1 MDERHDHQA
10 ASSEGEYTAMGGQW
24 VGLGQ
29 ADCSQPTAPPSE
41 FGMYGFVDTPQL
53 PVEPPYRLPGG
64 GAAGHSFYSTFTH
77 WPVASGAQVLEP
89 ITAITIPSVTSTAP
103 SRRASGA
110 SNHGTGSSRRTL
122 TDADRRR
129 MCLYHE
135 QHPHVKQTEIGAM
148 FGVERSTVSKV
159 LRQREKYLYP
169 DDGPKQTAKRPKG
182 KCPDF
187 DRALANWAKNEKKK
201 GRMLTDEMIREKANF
216 FAQSCGVNDG
226 QFKLNLDKFKL
237 KNDLTTLSD
246 GDIVQD
252 MDRIRS
258 QLTTPLHSRHSS
270 FSREGSL
277 NSSSQDSHA
286 RGEAEYRH
294 GSMSSGFETPVV
306 ISPGLTTPISPFFP
320 PTDQM
325 LFPSGQLPPIQQ
337 QSRPRSHTI
346 PSGLLES
353 VYISPPP
360 SASESLSPKQMH
372 PMHLMGTNLAN
383 TTIPE
388 ETADALHEQS
398 NGAANG
404 AAAGGNAA
412 AAAAAAAFHIAR
424 GRSLTVPSQEEATRA
439 LEVVMTFLKQNPT
452 TEPTDF
458 ATVEKL
464 MDRIGNST
472 ETAMQTDSSPP
483 PFVTSPSGMIREGTA
498 TASCN

>member
-1 MDERHDHQA
+1 MEERNDQQT
-10 ASSEGEYTAMGGQW
+10 ASGEGEYGAMGGQW
-24 VGLGQ
+24 VGLAQ
-29 ADCSQPTAPPSE
+29 ADCSQTAAPANE
-41 FGMYGFVDTPQL
+41 FGMYGFVDATQQL
-53 PVEPPYRLPGG
+53 PQEPAYRLGAG
-64 GAAGHSFYSTFTH
+64 GAASHSFYAPFQQ
-77 WPVASGAQVLEP
+77 WPVATTAQPMETIAAV
-89 ITAITIPSVTSTAP
+89 TIPPSTTTTSTHN
-103 SRRASGA
+103 RRASGGA
-110 SNHGTGSSRRTL
+110 GHGTGSSRRTL

-169 DDGPKQTAKRPKG
+169 DDGPKQTIKRPKG

-187 DRALANWAKNEKKK
+187 DRALSNWAKNEKKK
-201 GRMLTDEMIREKANF
+201 GRLLTDEMIREKANF
-216 FAQSCGVNDG
+216 FAQSCGVPDS
-226 QFKLNLDKFKL
+226 QFKLNLEKFKL
-237 KNDLTTLSD
+237 KNDLPTFE

-277 NSSSQDSHA
+277 NSSQDSHP
-286 RGEAEYRH
+286 RDAEYRH
-294 GSMSSGFETPVV
+294 GSMTSGFDTPVV

-325 LFPSGQLPPIQQ
+325 LFSSGQLPPIQG

-346 PSGLLES
+346 PSGLLEN

-372 PMHLMGTNLAN
+372 HPIHMMSTNLAN

-388 ETADALHEQS
+388 ETADGLHETT
-398 NGAANG
+398 GPGPHPAH
-404 AAAGGNAA
+404 AA
-412 AAAAAAAFHIAR
+412 AAAAHFQIAR
-424 GRSLTVPSQEEATRA
+424 SRSMTVPSQEEASRA

-452 TEPTDF
+452 AEPNDF
-458 ATVEKL
+458 ANVEKL
-464 MDRIGNST
+464 MDRIGHST
-472 ETAMQTDSSPP
+472 DAPMQTDSFSSS
-483 PFVTSPSGMIREGTA
+483 TSSSMPTA

>member
-1 MDERHDHQA
+1 MEERNDQQTA
-10 ASSEGEYTAMGGQW
+10 GGEGEYTAAMGGQW

-29 ADCSQPTAPPSE
+29 ADCSQTAAPANE
-41 FGMYGFVDTPQL
+41 YGMYGFVDPSHQMPHDQ
-53 PVEPPYRLPGG
+53 PVPFRLPAGG
-64 GAAGHSFYSTFTH
+64 PGSHSFYSSFQQ
-77 WPVASGAQVLEP
+77 WPVAASAPQAMEP
-89 ITAITIPSVTSTAP
+89 IPAVTIPSATSTAP
-103 SRRASGA
+103 IPHRRTS
-110 SNHGTGSSRRTL
+110 STGTGSSRRTL

-169 DDGPKQTAKRPKG
+169 DDGPKQAIKRPKG

-187 DRALANWAKNEKKK
+187 DRALSNWAKNEKKK
-201 GRMLTDEMIREKANF
+201 GRILTDEMIREKANF
-216 FAQSCGVNDG
+216 FAQSCGVTDS

-237 KNDLTTLSD
+237 KNDLATYSD

-277 NSSSQDSHA
+277 NSSQESHA
-286 RGEAEYRH
+286 REGEYRH
-294 GSMSSGFETPVV
+294 ASMASGFDTPVV

-320 PTDQM
+320 PTDPM
-325 LFPSGQLPPIQQ
+325 LFSSGQLPPIQQ

-346 PSGLLES
+346 PTGVLEN

-372 PMHLMGTNLAN
+372 HPIHLMPTNLAN

-388 ETADALHEQS
+388 ETADALHEH
-398 NGAANG
+398 
-404 AAAGGNAA
+404 GGPLPPPGHMAA
-412 AAAAAAAFHIAR
+412 AAYQIAR
-424 GRSLTVPSQEEATRA
+424 SRSLTVPSQEEATRA

-452 TEPTDF
+452 AEPNDF
-458 ATVEKL
+458 VTVEKL
-464 MDRIGNST
+464 MDRIGNSSDT
-472 ETAMQTDSSPP
+472 PMQTDSFNS
-483 PFVTSPSGMIREGTA
+483 TSSSMLREPTA
-498 TASCN
+498 AASCN

>member
-1 MDERHDHQA
+1 MEERNDQQT
-10 ASSEGEYTAMGGQW
+10 ASGEGEYTSMGGQW
-24 VGLGQ
+24 VGLAQ
-29 ADCSQPTAPPSE
+29 ADCNQTAAPSNE
-41 FGMYGFVDTPQL
+41 FGMYGFVDATQQL
-53 PVEPPYRLPGG
+53 PQEPSYRLGAG
-64 GAAGHSFYSTFTH
+64 GASHNFYAPFQQ
-77 WPVASGAQVLEP
+77 WPVATTAQPMETIAAV
-89 ITAITIPSVTSTAP
+89 TIPPSTSTT
-103 SRRASGA
+103 STHHRRASGGA
-110 SNHGTGSSRRTL
+110 GHGTGSSRRTL

-169 DDGPKQTAKRPKG
+169 DDGPKQPMKRPKG

-187 DRALANWAKNEKKK
+187 DRALSNWAKNEKKK
-201 GRMLTDEMIREKANF
+201 GRLLTDEMIREKANF
-216 FAQSCGVNDG
+216 FAQSCGVPDS
-226 QFKLNLDKFKL
+226 QFKLNLEKFKL
-237 KNDLTTLSD
+237 KNDLPTFE

-277 NSSSQDSHA
+277 NSSQDSHT
-286 RGEAEYRH
+286 RDAEYRH
-294 GSMSSGFETPVV
+294 GSMASGFETPVV

-325 LFPSGQLPPIQQ
+325 LFSSGQLPPIQGQ
-337 QSRPRSHTI
+337 NRPRSHTI
-346 PSGLLES
+346 PSGLLEN

-372 PMHLMGTNLAN
+372 HPIHMMSTNLAN

-388 ETADALHEQS
+388 ETADGLHETT
-398 NGAANG
+398 GPAPHPAHVAAH
-404 AAAGGNAA
+404 
-412 AAAAAAAFHIAR
+412 FQIAR
-424 GRSLTVPSQEEATRA
+424 SRSMTVPSQEEASRA

-452 TEPTDF
+452 AEPNDF
-458 ATVEKL
+458 VNVEKL
-464 MDRIGNST
+464 MNRIGHST
-472 ETAMQTDSSPP
+472 DTPMQTDSFSSS
-483 PFVTSPSGMIREGTA
+483 TSSSMPTA

>member
-1 MDERHDHQA
+1 
-10 ASSEGEYTAMGGQW
+10 MGGQW

-29 ADCSQPTAPPSE
+29 PDCGHPAPPASE
-41 FGMYGFVDTPQL
+41 YGMYGFVDTTPQL
-53 PVEPPYRLPGG
+53 PHESSFRMPTAGAGG
-64 GAAGHSFYSTFTH
+64 HPHSFYSTFPQ
-77 WPVASGAQVLEP
+77 WPVASSAQPLEP
-89 ITAITIPSVTSTAP
+89 IAAITIPSVTSTAP
-103 SRRASGA
+103 SRRASSA

-169 DDGPKQTAKRPKG
+169 DDGPKQAVKRPKG

-187 DRALANWAKNEKKK
+187 ERALANWAKNEKKK
-201 GRMLTDEMIREKANF
+201 GRLLTDEMIREKANF

-226 QFKLNLDKFKL
+226 QFKLNLDKFKV
-237 KNDLTTLSD
+237 KNDLATLSD

-286 RGEAEYRH
+286 REAEYRH

-306 ISPGLTTPISPFFP
+306 ISPGLSTPISPFFP
-320 PTDQM
+320 PTDQLPM
-325 LFPSGQLPPIQQ
+325 LFPSGQLPPIQH

-372 PMHLMGTNLAN
+372 HPIHLMANSLAN

-388 ETADALHEQS
+388 ETADALQNEQQQQQQGGTTQPPS
-398 NGAANG
+398 P
-404 AAAGGNAA
+404 AAAVAA
-412 AAAAAAAFHIAR
+412 QFQIAR
-424 GRSLTVPSQEEATRA
+424 SRSLTVPSQEEATRA

-452 TEPTDF
+452 AEPTDF
-458 ATVEKL
+458 ASVEKL
-464 MDRIGNST
+464 MDRIGGNSDT
-472 ETAMQTDSSPP
+472 PMQNDSFGSTGSSSMLREPTA
-483 PFVTSPSGMIREGTA
+483 A
-498 TASCN
+498 ASCN

>member
-1 MDERHDHQA
+1 MEERNDQQA
-10 ASSEGEYTAMGGQW
+10 GNGEGEYTAMGGQW
-24 VGLGQ
+24 VGLSQ
-29 ADCSQPTAPPSE
+29 ADCSQAAAPANE
-41 FGMYGFVDTPQL
+41 FGMYGFVDASHHQL
-53 PVEPPYRLPGG
+53 PHEPSYRLPTGG
-64 GAAGHSFYSTFTH
+64 GATSHSFYTTFPQ
-77 WPVASGAQVLEP
+77 WPVASTAQPMEP
-89 ITAITIPSVTSTAP
+89 ITAVTIPSATSTAATG
-103 SRRASGA
+103 RRTSVS

-169 DDGPKQTAKRPKG
+169 DDGPKQTIKRPKG

-187 DRALANWAKNEKKK
+187 DRALSNWAKNEKKK

-216 FAQSCGVNDG
+216 FAQSCGVADG
-226 QFKLNLDKFKL
+226 QFKLNLEKFKV
-237 KNDLTTLSD
+237 KNDLATFSD

-286 RGEAEYRH
+286 REMEYRH
-294 GSMSSGFETPVV
+294 GSLSSGFETPVV

-325 LFPSGQLPPIQQ
+325 LFSSGQLPPIQQ

-346 PSGLLES
+346 PSGLLEN

-372 PMHLMGTNLAN
+372 HPLHMMPTNLAN

-388 ETADALHEQS
+388 ETPDALHEQ
-398 NGAANG
+398 
-404 AAAGGNAA
+404 GGPPSMGHVTAA
-412 AAAAAAAFHIAR
+412 AAQYQIAR
-424 GRSLTVPSQEEATRA
+424 SRSMTVPSQEEATRA

-452 TEPTDF
+452 AEPNDF
-458 ATVEKL
+458 VSVEKL
-464 MDRIGNST
+464 MDRIGNSS
-472 ETAMQTDSSPP
+472 ETAMQTDSFGST
-483 PFVTSPSGMIREGTA
+483 TSSMLREPTA
-498 TASCN
+498 TTSCN

>member
-1 MDERHDHQA
+1 MEERNDQQA
-10 ASSEGEYTAMGGQW
+10 ASGEGEYTAMGGQW

-29 ADCSQPTAPPSE
+29 ADCSQTTAPANE
-41 FGMYGFVDTPQL
+41 FGMYGFVDTTQQMPH
-53 PVEPPYRLPGG
+53 EPSYRLPSGG
-64 GAAGHSFYSTFTH
+64 PASHSFYSTFPQ
-77 WPVASGAQVLEP
+77 WPVASAAPPMEP
-89 ITAITIPSVTSTAP
+89 ITTVTVPSATTTAP
-103 SRRASGA
+103 NRRTSSS

-169 DDGPKQTAKRPKG
+169 DDGPKQTIKRPKG

-187 DRALANWAKNEKKK
+187 DRALSNWAKNEKKK
-201 GRMLTDEMIREKANF
+201 GRLLTDEMIREKASF
-216 FAQSCGVNDG
+216 FAQSCGVPDN

-237 KNDLTTLSD
+237 KNDLSTYGD

-277 NSSSQDSHA
+277 NSSQDSHT
-286 RGEAEYRH
+286 RDVEYRH
-294 GSMSSGFETPVV
+294 GSMTSGFETPVV

-320 PTDQM
+320 SGDQM
-325 LFPSGQLPPIQQ
+325 LFSSGQLPPIQQ
-337 QSRPRSHTI
+337 QSRPRSHTT
-346 PSGLLES
+346 PSGLLEN

-372 PMHLMGTNLAN
+372 HPMHMIPTNLAN

-388 ETADALHEQS
+388 ETADALHEQAGGPVPTTGHLQ
-398 NGAANG
+398 NTT
-404 AAAGGNAA
+404 AAAVAH
-412 AAAAAAAFHIAR
+412 FQIAR
-424 GRSLTVPSQEEATRA
+424 SRSMTVPSQEEATRA

-452 TEPTDF
+452 AEPNDF
-458 ATVEKL
+458 VTVEKL
-464 MDRIGNST
+464 MDRIGNNT
-472 ETAMQTDSSPP
+472 TDTPMQTDSFNS
-483 PFVTSPSGMIREGTA
+483 TSSSMLREPTA
-498 TASCN
+498 AASCN